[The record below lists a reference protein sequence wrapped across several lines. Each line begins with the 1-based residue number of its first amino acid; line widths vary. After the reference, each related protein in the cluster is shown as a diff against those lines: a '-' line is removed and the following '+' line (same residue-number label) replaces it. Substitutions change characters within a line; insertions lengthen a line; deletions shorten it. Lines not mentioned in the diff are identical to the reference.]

1 MNRNSLIYAVIGILF
16 LKCDSASNNNP
27 ISNID
32 YNTQISIQKENNTI
46 YIQIDDYP
54 EIAGFQFDL
63 SIDNENIE
71 IDALSAFGG
80 VSEESN
86 FMVSTGLQ
94 NLRILGFNLNGETI
108 ESGHLSSNTLIFLTI
123 DTNGASALIGIENV
137 ILSGKNG
144 YNIPVNTIPSLISVP

>member
-1 MNRNSLIYAVIGILF
+1 MKKNSLIYAVIGILF
-16 LKCDSASNNNP
+16 LKCDTTSNNNP

-63 SIDNENIE
+63 SIDNENLE

-123 DTNGASALIGIENV
+123 DTNGASALIGIKNV